1 MTHALRRD
9 APVICASCGRQVQRQ
24 SRQQRFCSARCKEKG
39 RTRVRRAFL
48 GTDTGAP
55 TNPPKNRHQFN
66 GLQGKKTRSR
76 LPILA
81 PPPAL
86 AAGAGGRRAQAG
98 AGEGR
103 GDRWRGGPVRRALV
117 CLRFALV
124 WVPVWGGGARWGFL
138 PRGGRAGSEAFA
150 GEKTPLGL

>member
-55 TNPPKNRHQFN
+55 TNPPKNGHEFN
-66 GLQGKKTRSR
+66 GLQGKKTRSSLR
-76 LPILA
+76 ILA
-81 PPPAL
+81 PPRVL
-86 AAGAGGRRAQAG
+86 AA
-98 AGEGR
+98 E
-103 GDRWRGGPVRRALV
+103 
-117 CLRFALV
+117 
-124 WVPVWGGGARWGFL
+124 VWGSRHWQETVSSGGVAVEVSRVRSRSL
-138 PRGGRAGSEAFA
+138 VS
-150 GEKTPLGL
+150 